1 MTHLLNKYEFGRHGG
16 RYGSKA
22 TSMSGHNCD
31 LWWINQKID
40 WDWMRCAKQR
50 WKPERSN
57 CSIGTS
63 VAPTSELT
71 PMTPPSSTEFR
82 LRLFSGKSLA
92 RASIFCMLWMFFFIY
107 SSFLPLSYLL
117 ILQSSIEF
125 SPPQF
130 THRPR
135 RNGFHCNSNWFF
147 FHLLHLWFFTLW
159 WWSWWWS
166 WWWFFS
172 LCFHKDVNV
181 QWQLIKKK
189 RPSALTII
197 QYRFGAAPTSSST
210 QFNQISIMNPTI
222 KLASIILSWKL
233 SHVAFCNVH

>member
-1 MTHLLNKYEFGRHGG
+1 MMRLIIRRIKAMTHLFNKYEFGRHGG

-92 RASIFCMLWMFFFIY
+92 RASIFCMLWMFFFYIFFLP
-107 SSFLPLSYLL
+107 SSFLFTYSAVIYWIFTPTVH
-117 ILQSSIEF
+117 
-125 SPPQF
+125 PP
-130 THRPR
+130 P
-135 RNGFHCNSNWFF
+135 
-147 FHLLHLWFFTLW
+147 
-159 WWSWWWS
+159 
-166 WWWFFS
+166 
-172 LCFHKDVNV
+172 
-181 QWQLIKKK
+181 
-189 RPSALTII
+189 PS
-197 QYRFGAAPTSSST
+197 
-210 QFNQISIMNPTI
+210 
-222 KLASIILSWKL
+222 
-233 SHVAFCNVH
+233 